1 MHKRIHGPKGGR
13 PNDKFELTAFYVG
26 GMLAEVWFCETEEGV
41 EVFEAEMEARSDIF
55 ATAVKRLK

>member
-13 PNDKFELTAFYVG
+13 PNDKYELVAFYEG
-26 GMLAEVWFCETEEGV
+26 GMLAEVWYCETAEGV
-41 EVFEAEMEARSDIF
+41 EVFEAEMESRDDII